1 MSSLFTAAFSHA
13 PSVGKVLFSVTVA
26 TNKEWIVWREGVFCH
41 GRGSPAHCVS
51 FPVGFTPCDLPV
63 KDHCSVWQV
72 FFFGWAHPLKHSAS
86 KRWFYNFF
94 ATALQAVQNTH
105 GTFLFPSVT
114 WEQHRRDPVLLSG
127 VGVGVGGDFS
137 VLASCAFRSAD
148 RQKQT
153 NHHKNL
159 KQTSRK
165 SLLVESVLCF
175 LRFSSSNK
183 PHGLISECLRCEQVD
198 LLTFGCGGISR
209 ADDHLTWGHPFELRY
224 QKLKRNSVSL
234 NRG

>member
-1 MSSLFTAAFSHA
+1 MNSLK
-13 PSVGKVLFSVTVA
+13 GRCVLS
-26 TNKEWIVWREGVFCH
+26 RE
-41 GRGSPAHCVS
+41 GSPAHCVS

-72 FFFGWAHPLKHSAS
+72 GFFWLSAHTHTTLCEQ
-86 KRWFYNFF
+86 RWFYYFF
-94 ATALQAVQNTH
+94 CNSPTSGTKYTKDISFPLRHLRATQERCCVAL
-105 GTFLFPSVT
+105 G
-114 WEQHRRDPVLLSG
+114 G
-127 VGVGVGGDFS
+127 GGDFS
-137 VLASCAFRSAD
+137 VLASHAFRSAD

-153 NHHKNL
+153 NHLKYL

-183 PHGLISECLRCEQVD
+183 AHGLISECLRCEQVD

-209 ADDHLTWGHPFELRY
+209 ADDRLTGGLPFELRC

-234 NRG
+234 NHG

>member
-1 MSSLFTAAFSHA
+1 MSSLFTAAFSRA

-26 TNKEWIVWREGVFCH
+26 TNKEWMWIVWREGVFCH

-63 KDHCSVWQV
+63 KGHCSVV
-72 FFFGWAHPLKHSAS
+72 A
-86 KRWFYNFF
+86 
-94 ATALQAVQNTH
+94 
-105 GTFLFPSVT
+105 
-114 WEQHRRDPVLLSG
+114 SG
-127 VGVGVGGDFS
+127 VFWLSTTTQTTLCEQALILLFFCNSPTSGTKYTQDISFPLRHLRATQETSCVALEGGGGS
-137 VLASCAFRSAD
+137 VLASNAFRSAD

-153 NHHKNL
+153 NHLKYL

-175 LRFSSSNK
+175 LSFSSSNK

-209 ADDHLTWGHPFELRY
+209 ADDRLTWGLPFELRC